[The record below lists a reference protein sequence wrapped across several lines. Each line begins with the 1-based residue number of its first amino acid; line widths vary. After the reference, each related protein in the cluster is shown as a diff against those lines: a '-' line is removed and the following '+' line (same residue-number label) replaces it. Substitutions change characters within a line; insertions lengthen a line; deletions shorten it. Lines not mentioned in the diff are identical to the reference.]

1 MQDSKEITVDHRGIG
16 FPVYL
21 DTSEMVAQLRKM
33 GNEMLAAADRIE
45 AQTKGPDDEQTD
57 QPAQASCDDCD
68 SRSRNDAREVA
79 ASRPRSSI
87 GLSGL

>member
-21 DTSEMVAQLRKM
+21 DTSEVVAQLRKM

-45 AQTKGPDDEQTD
+45 AQTKGPDDGEDEPTIT
-57 QPAQASCDDCD
+57 PRDD
-68 SRSRNDAREVA
+68 SYGYSRNHARETA
-79 ASRPRSSI
+79 AGKPRSSLGI
-87 GLSGL
+87 SSL